1 MLHITNGGSA
11 ASGLREAG
19 LPGDVVAWNDVL
31 HEGPV
36 PAGLGPEA
44 FRDVRARFLA
54 ASGWASYETA
64 LAEFTRRDDA
74 LARAAAQEEVVL
86 WFEHDLYDQ
95 LQLLQILD
103 RLAQQPP
110 SPARFSLIA
119 IDRFPGVAPFHGL
132 GQLTPGQLATLYP
145 TRRRI
150 TAPQLALGRAAWHAF
165 TAPDP
170 TAIADLLA
178 GDLAA
183 LPFLRAALLR
193 HLEQFP
199 AVTGGLARTERQI
212 LQALAAGAQ
221 GPGAIFQ
228 AVQQQEPHPFMGD
241 STCWSYIVRLGKE
254 PQPLLTRT
262 DGRHFLLPLAFARHA
277 DFLAQRLQLTAHGEA
292 VLAGTADAIRGQGID
307 RWLGG
312 VRLWGLDAA
321 WRWDGQ
327 AGRVVPTT

>member
-19 LPGDVVAWNDVL
+19 LPGTVLAWNDVL

-54 ASGWASYETA
+54 ASGWASYDTA

-74 LARAAAQEEVVL
+74 LARAADQDEVVL

-103 RLAQQPP
+103 RLARLAPGP
-110 SPARFSLIA
+110 TRFSLIA
-119 IDRFPGVAPFHGL
+119 IDRFPGVVPFHGL
-132 GQLTPGQLATLYP
+132 GQLAPGQLASLYP

-150 TAPQLALGRAAWHAF
+150 TAPALALGRAGWRAF

-170 TAIADLLA
+170 TAITDLLA
-178 GDLAA
+178 GDTSA
-183 LPFLRAALLR
+183 LPFLRDALLR

-199 AVTGGLARTERQI
+199 AVGDGLARTERQI
-212 LQALAAGAQ
+212 LQALAGGPL

-228 AVQQQEPHPFMGD
+228 ANQQQEPHPFMGD
-241 STCWSYIVRLGKE
+241 AILWSYILRLGKE

-262 DGRHFLLPLAFARHA
+262 DGARFLLPIAFGRHA
-277 DFLAQRLQLTAHGEA
+277 DFLAQRLRLTPHGAA
-292 VLAGTADAIRGQGID
+292 VLAGTADAIQGRGID
-307 RWLGG
+307 RWWGG
-312 VRLWGLDAA
+312 VRLWGPDAP
-321 WRWDGQ
+321 WRWDAP
-327 AGRVVPTT
+327 AGRMVPAA

>member
-11 ASGLREAG
+11 ANGLREAG
-19 LPGDVVAWNDVL
+19 LPGAIVAWNDVL

-36 PAGLGPEA
+36 PAGLVPEA
-44 FRDVRARFLA
+44 LRDVRARFLA
-54 ASGWASYETA
+54 ASGWASYEMA

-74 LARAAAQEEVVL
+74 LARAATQEEVVL
-86 WFEHDLYDQ
+86 WFERDLYDQ

-110 SPARFSLIA
+110 GPPRFSLIA
-119 IDRFPGVAPFHGL
+119 IDRFPGVVRFHGL
-132 GQLTPGQLATLYP
+132 GQLTSGQLATLYP

-150 TAPQLALGRAAWHAF
+150 TAPELALGRAAWRAF
-165 TAPDP
+165 TAPVP

-178 GDLAA
+178 GDLSA

-199 AVTGGLARTERQI
+199 AVAGGLARTERQI
-212 LQALAAGAQ
+212 LQALAGGPQ

-228 AVQQQEPHPFMGD
+228 ADQQQEPHPFLGD
-241 STCWSYIVRLGKE
+241 TILWSYILRLGKE

-262 DGRHFLLPLAFARHA
+262 DGTRFLLPLAFARHA
-277 DFLAQRLQLTAHGEA
+277 DFLAQRLQLTPHGAA
-292 VLAGTADAIRGQGID
+292 VLAGTDDAIRGRGID
-307 RWLGG
+307 HWLGG
-312 VRLWGLDAA
+312 ARLWGPDAA
-321 WRWDGQ
+321 WRWDAQ
-327 AGRVVPTT
+327 TGRVVAPA